1 MRSET
6 ISIPVTDKVSLAA
19 VIHYPSVVN
28 NKVLIVSHGFRG
40 SKESGGRG
48 SRFGDAIA
56 KIGFTVVRFDFTPCQ
71 PLSSQVTELQNII
84 QWSCQHLGREIYL
97 LGRSMGGSASLL
109 AAPNYAVA
117 GLCLWAAPA
126 DLAATFRRS
135 LGNGYEQLLKGEA
148 LYHKDEWGELIL
160 LPDFIQDF
168 KHYDLYVTMTNLAK
182 RNTPLLLLHGS
193 HDTVVSI
200 EQAERLFSLA
210 GHPKKFV
217 IIEDGDHQFTQHYE
231 IATDAVVRWLEERQ

>member
-1 MRSET
+1 MRNET
-6 ISIPVTDKVSLAA
+6 TSIPVTDKVSLAA
-19 VIHYPSVVN
+19 VIHHPLVAN

-48 SRFGDAIA
+48 SLFGDAVA
-56 KIGFTVVRFDFTPCQ
+56 RIGFTVVRFDFTPCQ

-84 QWSCQHLGREIYL
+84 QWSSQHLGREIYL

-109 AAPNYAVA
+109 AASQISSVA
-117 GLCLWAAPA
+117 GLCLWATPA
-126 DLAATFRRS
+126 DLEATFRLS
-135 LGNGYEQLLKGEA
+135 LGSGYEQLRKGEV
-148 LYHKDEWGELIL
+148 LLHKDEWGEVIL

-168 KHYDLYVTMTNLAK
+168 KRYDLYVTITNLAK
-182 RNTPLLLLHGS
+182 RNIPLLILHGS
-193 HDTVVSI
+193 HDTVVPI

-217 IIEDGDHQFTQHYE
+217 ILEDAHQFTYHYE
-231 IATDAVVRWLEERQ
+231 TATDAVVRWLEGSH